1 MKPTLAQHDDFLANR
16 PVTGV
21 ALGCNDYVNVIGG
34 EFSGDSGS
42 VINIEKLGEEPVYW
56 VKLDSGDQVLIAAS
70 FLQPEGDN

>member
-34 EFSGDSGS
+34 EFAGDTGL
-42 VINIEKLGEEPVYW
+42 VINIEELGEDPVYL
-56 VKLDSGDQVLIAAS
+56 VKLDSGIQVLVAAS
-70 FLQPEGDN
+70 LLQAEGDN